1 VPPPLRASTLE
12 DISAIIKSPVAIYAV
27 GDFFS
32 TFPVSIAQASA
43 RKVCGADPS
52 GGAASR
58 NARLTG
64 TGRKKRNSSL
74 LKSRKTRL

>member
-32 TFPVSIAQASA
+32 TFPVSIAQATT
-43 RKVCGADPS
+43 RKVCGADFS
-52 GGAASR
+52 GDPASR
-58 NARLTG
+58 NG
-64 TGRKKRNSSL
+64 QEEEE
-74 LKSRKTRL
+74 